1 MSRTILRL
9 EEVAARTGVPLETL
23 RYWRKMGDSG
33 PRTFKLGRRVVV
45 DEADLEAW
53 LDEQR
58 AAAQEPQDLPVRPG

>member
-1 MSRTILRL
+1 MARTILRL

-23 RYWRKMGDSG
+23 RYWRKTGDGG

-45 DEADLEAW
+45 DESDLNTW

-58 AAAQEPQDLPVRPG
+58 AATQEPQGAA